1 MVDFNVSD
9 FKMLEVAPRVQPD
22 TRAITE
28 LVMNGV
34 KAQENVYGPVFTVKV
49 IDYALRLIS
58 SQIGEEKPEDI
69 KTLDQLTEYLLSKEG
84 KFPPYWVVLWAQF
97 KTEKKF
103 EGYRGAGT
111 RLMDMGISKRVIDS
125 NGDLRSDLIKI
136 DVENVLS
143 KLRQTTIEM
152 KVAPLQMGYKENE
165 DGSIDVLH
173 RDCYFLDACQ
183 LALNEG
189 LLKRADGRMVCG
201 VFALVCQYLK
211 KAAGCEWDYTIHVFD
226 KPNCVARCFII

>member
-1 MVDFNVSD
+1 MVDFNISD
-9 FKMLEVAPRVQPD
+9 FKMFEEAPCVQPD

-34 KAQENVYGPVFTVKV
+34 KAQENMYGPVFTAKV

-58 SQIGEEKPEDI
+58 SQIGEEKPDI

-103 EGYRGAGT
+103 EGHRGAGT
-111 RLMDMGISKRVIDS
+111 RLMDRGISRRVMES
-125 NGDLRSDLIKI
+125 NDDLRSDLIKI

-143 KLRQTTIEM
+143 KLRRATIEM

-165 DGSIDVLH
+165 DGSIDVLFQ
-173 RDCYFLDACQ
+173 DCYFLDACR

-211 KAAGCEWDYTIHVFD
+211 KATDREWDYTISIFD
-226 KPNCVARCFII
+226 KPNCVARCFMF